1 MTSKA
6 APEPEE
12 WVSVTRESEDGGLA
26 KRDMQDVTLNDD
38 VEAAPAPSTGAKSAV
53 ASVRSCAPSSRP
65 RSTSGDSSRVRSRPP
80 ARYRRRRCS

>member
-38 VEAAPAPSTGAKSAV
+38 VEAAPAPSTTTTPSGGGAAL
-53 ASVRSCAPSSRP
+53 
-65 RSTSGDSSRVRSRPP
+65 
-80 ARYRRRRCS
+80 RRQGRGRKVGRLGRLRRHH